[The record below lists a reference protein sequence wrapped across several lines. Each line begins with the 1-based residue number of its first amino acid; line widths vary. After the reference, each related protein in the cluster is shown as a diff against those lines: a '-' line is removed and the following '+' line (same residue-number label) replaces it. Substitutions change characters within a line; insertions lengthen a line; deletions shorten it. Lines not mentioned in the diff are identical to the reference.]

1 MRRYLRAVLGEID
14 KKNAEKKREK
24 RLEKYSGGGYH
35 IASTGEAMRSYAGWC
50 KDHQIEIRTIMEI
63 GANYAQDAEVLK
75 EEFFVNDNAI
85 WVFEAHPEICQA
97 IEKIHR
103 FNAYNCAVTNYNGMA
118 KFHVCDIES
127 VNTGISSLRVNSQ
140 YSTKEVEV
148 PAIRMDKFIEEKGIQ
163 EIGFLKI
170 DVEGCSWEVLDGFGD
185 KIRIAKVIHV
195 ESEHLQSWEGEK
207 LWDDIYD
214 KLAQNGFEM
223 MLFERKVTQSD
234 SFWVR
239 KDLVKI

>member
-1 MRRYLRAVLGEID
+1 
-14 KKNAEKKREK
+14 
-24 RLEKYSGGGYH
+24 
-35 IASTGEAMRSYAGWC
+35 
-50 KDHQIEIRTIMEI
+50 MEI

>member
-1 MRRYLRAVLGEID
+1 MLRRKEKSGW
-14 KKNAEKKREK
+14 KNI
-24 RLEKYSGGGYH
+24 LGGGYH